1 MAGGHEDEVVVLVVR
16 RAVAGLHSVSVLAAK
31 RAVLRP
37 DVGLGRRLPP
47 SGHRTVRRQARRRL
61 QCSQEKPGPW
71 GTAHCLLG
79 HSLGR
84 DGLEARGMRRWGL
97 IDAGHRPQQG
107 HHDESIRVDRER
119 GQPKVAQPLSSH
131 VRCTTRVTSGPMAW
145 ACSASSTSAA
155 SRTFRGHIQAEW
167 QCARALVRQGGI
179 VAAYGRDETGS
190 ETARGRTSAG
200 TGRLRPSRP
209 LHSWARRTT
218 PRVGFPNSM
227 AGSGLLVKETEG
239 RPRVFRVAR

>member
-1 MAGGHEDEVVVLVVR
+1 MR
-16 RAVAGLHSVSVLAAK
+16 CAVAGLHSVSVLAAK

-37 DVGLGRRLPP
+37 GVGLGRRLPP

-107 HHDESIRVDRER
+107 HHDESIRVDKRATQGR
-119 GQPKVAQPLSSH
+119 ATPLIAC
-131 VRCTTRVTSGPMAW
+131 CTARVISGLWHGP
-145 ACSASSTSAA
+145 AA
-155 SRTFRGHIQAEW
+155 HQARPRRAGRSRGHIQAEW
-167 QCARALVRQGGI
+167 QCARALARQEGI
-179 VAAYGRDETGS
+179 VAAYGQNEAGS
-190 ETARGRTSAG
+190 ETVRGRALVYARGHGQITTAEASALLG
-200 TGRLRPSRP
+200 EKDYTACRLLRLHGWFGASREGDWGQAARLP
-209 LHSWARRTT
+209 CGEIGYRARR
-218 PRVGFPNSM
+218 
-227 AGSGLLVKETEG
+227 
-239 RPRVFRVAR
+239 